1 MIVREAFKS
10 MANTK
15 FFTFAIILQLIVT
28 SVVCNLVV
36 ENISSMK
43 KDWNTFDQT
52 YAQKNYYWIVENI
65 FDNDLE
71 RKFWNSENSLERIKD
86 YYKDMVVSSNY
97 KYLELSEHEI
107 MIKEKDSLNNEYIP
121 ASNASVNIACL
132 NEFEI
137 KAIEG
142 RLFIDDEMNIDLS
155 TQTLPILLGY
165 NLRGTYKI
173 GDVFEGKYFLKKTN
187 YRVIGV
193 LDKNSR
199 LVKTNIVED
208 GEDPSFYFKYLD
220 NLFVT
225 PLVNCEEPTQNKDE
239 RFFERILYQMKLN
252 GIIATLPSFNAGEI
266 QDKIETLAA
275 KYDMYDFEV
284 IQISSDTLK
293 KLKLVSKE
301 NISIMV
307 IIAIVLL
314 TFSIISI
321 WAIISIK
328 INKSIGDY
336 AIHLLAGASRR
347 KIAMYLFTEILL
359 VLAVSH
365 ILSFAITKRL
375 FASQVAYSTVWIG
388 ISVASCICACIFPI
402 CRITRDKI
410 DILLQGDSYE

>member
-1 MIVREAFKS
+1 MIVREALKS
-10 MANTK
+10 MSKSK
-15 FFTFAIILQLIVT
+15 FYTFAIILQLVIT
-28 SVVCNLVV
+28 SVVCNLVL

-43 KDWNTFDQT
+43 KDWNTFNQAHDQ
-52 YAQKNYYWIVENI
+52 KDYYWIVENI

-71 RKFWNSENSLERIKD
+71 RKFWNSEKSLERIKD
-86 YYKDMVVSSNY
+86 YYRDMVVASNY
-97 KYLELSEHEI
+97 TYLELSEHEI
-107 MIKEKDSLNNEYIP
+107 MIKEKDSLENEYIP

-132 NEFEI
+132 NEFGI

-142 RLFIDDEMNIDLS
+142 RLFIDDEMNIGLS

-165 NLRGTYKI
+165 NLRGKYEI

-187 YRVIGV
+187 YKVIGV

-252 GIIATLPSFNAGEI
+252 GIIATSPSFNAGEI

-284 IQISSDTLK
+284 IQISTDTLK

-307 IIAIVLL
+307 ILAIVLL

-328 INKSIGDY
+328 INKNIGDY
-336 AIHLLAGASRR
+336 AIHLLAGASRM
-347 KIAMYLFTEILL
+347 KIAMYLFTEIVLL
-359 VLAVSH
+359 LALSH
-365 ILSFAITKRL
+365 ILSFTITKRL
-375 FASQVAYSTVWIG
+375 FASQVAYSNTWVA
-388 ISVASCICACIFPI
+388 ISIVSCICTCIFPVN
-402 CRITRDKI
+402 RIIRDKV